1 MSELGAQ
8 VPFRGERVGLLPG
21 RPRAILRLSNEERT
35 RVLLRPREQKEMINY
50 IKPKLK
56 IAEAPFLKRDVF
68 GSSVFVFLY
77 IYSRLYLASVC
88 KTRNEQL
95 GVC

>member
-1 MSELGAQ
+1 
-8 VPFRGERVGLLPG
+8 
-21 RPRAILRLSNEERT
+21 
-35 RVLLRPREQKEMINY
+35 MINY
-50 IKPKLK
+50 IKPKLE

-88 KTRNEQL
+88 KTKNEQL